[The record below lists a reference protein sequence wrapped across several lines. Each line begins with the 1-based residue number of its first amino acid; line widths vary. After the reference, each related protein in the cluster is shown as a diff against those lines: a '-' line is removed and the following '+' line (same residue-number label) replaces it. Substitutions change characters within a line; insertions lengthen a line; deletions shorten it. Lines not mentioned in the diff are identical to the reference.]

1 VYARDPASGAW
12 RANGLLVITAAAAP
26 EDGQITAVTRFDAS
40 RLRTF
45 RLPGILRD

>member
-1 VYARDPASGAW
+1 
-12 RANGLLVITAAAAP
+12 VITAAAAP